1 MTTWRAP
8 LVILGVALAGAGAA
22 RAQAPALPAAASAV
36 CDDARSLVAPPA
48 SFQGLR
54 IDTVE
59 VASEGLDGRLATL
72 PLASRL
78 HRATRESRIRDEL
91 LFAAGDAVDSLRVAE
106 SMRRLRSLGFLD
118 DVELRASRCP
128 GEPGVRLRVVT
139 HDAWSVAPE
148 VKLRSSSTTLGL
160 RERNAL
166 GTGAAVRLGLR
177 SGSGGTGLLAAAR
190 LPGFPVAPLATEV
203 GALGLANGRTYYA
216 MLATRRR
223 SALDSWT
230 IDARVS
236 RSDVAPRTR
245 PGSSFART
253 DLSLLLGRRLF
264 DDSRPSAIYLL
275 GGAEASRANLS
286 ALSSDV
292 VLGPRDLRRSYAGL
306 TGGLARVAARYD
318 TLGWMLPR
326 GGLVDVPRGVEGELL
341 GGVGRDAVTGERAYH
356 LDAWAGRAVSRAS
369 TGTLLVG
376 DLWASGFL
384 GDERLS
390 ASTVRGS
397 LALQQRAPDGA
408 WRARL
413 AGERLVHPDPD
424 VRALATLDPMAAAFP
439 RSARLAEGALAA
451 SIERSAHLRALTHA
465 LDLDGALFAAG
476 SYRWEVANAGARR
489 DELAV
494 AALGAGLRLSPSRSA
509 RSSVRLD
516 VAFPVVRTPG
526 VPDRPFV
533 ALTVVPWILQD
544 RGRDG
549 ARQP

>member
-1 MTTWRAP
+1 
-8 LVILGVALAGAGAA
+8 
-22 RAQAPALPAAASAV
+22 
-36 CDDARSLVAPPA
+36 VAPPA
-48 SFQGLR
+48 SFEGLR

-59 VASEGLDGRLATL
+59 VSSEGLDGRLAML
-72 PLASRL
+72 PLVSRM

-91 LFAAGDAVDSLRVAE
+91 LFATGDVVDSVRVAE

-118 DVELRASRCP
+118 DVELHVSRCP
-128 GEPGVRLRVVT
+128 GERGVRFLVVT

-148 VKLRSSSTTLGL
+148 VKLRSSSTMVGL

-166 GTGAAVRLGLR
+166 GTGAAVRLALR
-177 SGSGGTGLLAAAR
+177 SGSGGAGLQAAAR
-190 LPGFPVAPLATEV
+190 VPGFPAAPLATEI
-203 GALGLANGRTYYA
+203 GALGLTNGRTYYA
-216 MLATRRR
+216 TVATRRR
-223 SALDSWT
+223 SALDLWT
-230 IDARVS
+230 MDARAS
-236 RSDVAPRTR
+236 LSDVVPRTR
-245 PGSSFART
+245 PGSTFERT
-253 DLSLLLGRRLF
+253 DLSLLLGRRLG
-264 DDSRPSAIYLL
+264 DDSHPSALYLL
-275 GGAEASRANLS
+275 GGAEASRADLS
-286 ALSSDV
+286 ALTSDV

-341 GGVGRDAVTGERAYH
+341 GGVGRDAATGERAYH
-356 LDAWAGRAVSRAS
+356 LDAWTGRAVSRAS
-369 TGTLLVG
+369 SGTLLVG

-408 WRARL
+408 WLARI

-424 VRALATLDPMAAAFP
+424 VRALATLDPIVAAFP
-439 RSARLAEGALAA
+439 RSERLAEAALSA
-451 SIERSAHLRALTHA
+451 SVERSARLHALTRG

-476 SYRWEVANAGARR
+476 SYRWDVANVGARR
-489 DELAV
+489 DELGV
-494 AALGAGLRLSPSRSA
+494 TALGAGLRLSPSRSA
-509 RSSVRLD
+509 RATVRLD
-516 VAFPVVRTPG
+516 VAFPVVHTPG
-526 VPDRPFV
+526 MSGRPFV